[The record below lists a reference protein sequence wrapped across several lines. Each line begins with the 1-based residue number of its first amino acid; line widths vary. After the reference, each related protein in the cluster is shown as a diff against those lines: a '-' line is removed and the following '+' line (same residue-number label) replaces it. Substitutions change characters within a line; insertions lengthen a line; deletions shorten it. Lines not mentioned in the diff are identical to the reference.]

1 LPNYLVGFS
10 YIYFTVAILVLLN
23 KIYYSLWGNYSFIA
37 DIRTINNVFNAILLL
52 SWDFKLNEKLMNG
65 LDKLILKVFT
75 SKKDFL
81 EDVSPEEISEVDL
94 ILSTFSD
101 LDPSPAI
108 SHLRSE
114 FISEEGLILMN
125 NANPAP
131 PLAPLIAPSQ

>member
-1 LPNYLVGFS
+1 MPNYLVGFS

-94 ILSTFSD
+94 ILSRFSD

>member
-1 LPNYLVGFS
+1 
-10 YIYFTVAILVLLN
+10 
-23 KIYYSLWGNYSFIA
+23 
-37 DIRTINNVFNAILLL
+37 
-52 SWDFKLNEKLMNG
+52 MNG

-75 SKKDFL
+75 WKKDFL

-94 ILSTFSD
+94 ILSRFSD

-114 FISEEGLILMN
+114 FISEEGLMILMN
-125 NANPAP
+125 NANPGP

>member
-1 LPNYLVGFS
+1 MPNYLVGFS

-75 SKKDFL
+75 WKKDFL

-94 ILSTFSD
+94 ILLRFSD

>member
-1 LPNYLVGFS
+1 MPNYLVGFS

-81 EDVSPEEISEVDL
+81 EDVSAEEISEAD
-94 ILSTFSD
+94 
-101 LDPSPAI
+101 
-108 SHLRSE
+108 
-114 FISEEGLILMN
+114 
-125 NANPAP
+125 
-131 PLAPLIAPSQ
+131 